1 MQSTFIR
8 KIKVNNVGP
17 FIDEQEITFAPFTL
31 IFGKNSAGKSYLLRT
46 VKAVTCPFKTLKQ
59 FYEFDRISPNNLN
72 SDKPME
78 VEWKIPMEG
87 ASNKELKFSLSMN
100 HPNEN
105 IKKSEK
111 KYPIEDGGYKKI
123 VKIEEI
129 QRLDDF
135 IDRVKIT
142 FPADRDN
149 IIESVT
155 VFVEEN
161 RISVSFKSSKIQERL
176 SIINPDWYMIFSNIR
191 VSVQSDFVMFHTI
204 NVKNAL
210 LDAMIIN
217 SEKRSTEEVN
227 IIEELGQNII
237 DAVRCVNNSIDR
249 LNEQF
254 QYINASR
261 LQPKPIY
268 DFSEFIDAYPRLWDM
283 IESKGELLLNDDKN
297 NSFTLRE
304 LSFSIKE
311 MLMLRLSGNTEDR
324 NKSEYYTKLIKKLE
338 SKVEE
343 VKTTVEQSSKSKAE
357 KEDLENGVFHKEDPI
372 SVDGD
377 VETKEFTTDDLLDS
391 VYRSD
396 WYSVIY
402 FMLTKLGYPE
412 YDVVFDFLEVEN
424 EEKKVKI
431 SIRKT
436 NDKTKH
442 PLDTIGYG
450 ISQILPVLF
459 GVALK
464 KGRLIIEEPEIH
476 LHPSAQLNLIRLL
489 VELDKENIRLFHY
502 VFETHSEVMIRGLQ
516 AEIAKNKEENYNN
529 KFSIIYLKQDEDGK
543 SKLKQ
548 IRIKQDGF
556 LEDKWP
562 EDYFNINHDLAS
574 DLWYHEENL
583 NDSV

>member
-1 MQSTFIR
+1 M
-8 KIKVNNVGP
+8 
-17 FIDEQEITFAPFTL
+17 
-31 IFGKNSAGKSYLLRT
+31 SY
-46 VKAVTCPFKTLKQ
+46 
-59 FYEFDRISPNNLN
+59 
-72 SDKPME
+72 M
-78 VEWKIPMEG
+78 
-87 ASNKELKFSLSMN
+87 
-100 HPNEN
+100 
-105 IKKSEK
+105 
-111 KYPIEDGGYKKI
+111 
-123 VKIEEI
+123 
-129 QRLDDF
+129 
-135 IDRVKIT
+135 
-142 FPADRDN
+142 DRDN

-357 KEDLENGVFHKEDPI
+357 KEDLEK
-372 SVDGD
+372 
-377 VETKEFTTDDLLDS
+377 
-391 VYRSD
+391 
-396 WYSVIY
+396 
-402 FMLTKLGYPE
+402 
-412 YDVVFDFLEVEN
+412 
-424 EEKKVKI
+424 
-431 SIRKT
+431 
-436 NDKTKH
+436 
-442 PLDTIGYG
+442 
-450 ISQILPVLF
+450 
-459 GVALK
+459 
-464 KGRLIIEEPEIH
+464 
-476 LHPSAQLNLIRLL
+476 
-489 VELDKENIRLFHY
+489 
-502 VFETHSEVMIRGLQ
+502 
-516 AEIAKNKEENYNN
+516 
-529 KFSIIYLKQDEDGK
+529 
-543 SKLKQ
+543 
-548 IRIKQDGF
+548 
-556 LEDKWP
+556 
-562 EDYFNINHDLAS
+562 
-574 DLWYHEENL
+574 
-583 NDSV
+583 